1 MQSGAIKRKARA
13 AQEPRGTRRALVSTP
28 GEMQKGE
35 GEGEDPPL
43 RLIFLVINTRHS
55 VMKVLLIGLGGTAP
69 KSRPKQLQEGVRGG
83 SKAKMGKAR

>member
-1 MQSGAIKRKARA
+1 MQSGAVKRKARA
-13 AQEPRGTRRALVSTP
+13 AREPRGTRQALVSTP
-28 GEMQKGE
+28 GKMQK

-43 RLIFLVINTRHS
+43 QLIFLVINTRHS

>member
-1 MQSGAIKRKARA
+1 MGLARLSSRHQVKCKRAR
-13 AQEPRGTRRALVSTP
+13 EKERT
-28 GEMQKGE
+28 
-35 GEGEDPPL
+35 PPL

-55 VMKVLLIGLGGTAP
+55 VMKVLLIGLDGTAP